1 MMKRTLA
8 FLLTVIMIVSAA
20 APAVFAVEIGD
31 EGIQPRYTR
40 LVTFDIDLSID
51 AKGKTTSY
59 ACATSSSG
67 SDKINL
73 TMELQQKVDGK
84 WKTIKTWTNS
94 GTFSVSLDD
103 KTWYVAEGYE
113 YQTVA
118 TAYVYNSNGVW
129 QETASAVSFVES
141 YP

>member
-1 MMKRTLA
+1 MKRTLA

-84 WKTIKTWTNS
+84 RKTIKTWTNS
-94 GTFSVSLDD
+94 GTFSV
-103 KTWYVAEGYE
+103 
-113 YQTVA
+113 
-118 TAYVYNSNGVW
+118 
-129 QETASAVSFVES
+129 
-141 YP
+141 